1 MRTPDNPLSASLL
14 RALTVLLD
22 EASVTR
28 AAQRLHLSQPAT
40 SLILK
45 QLREI
50 FGDPLLVRGAGGMVL
65 TERAGLLKEAAGQA
79 LENLDGLLV
88 APEDFDPS
96 SCRQTFTVAMPDH
109 ILPLM
114 FNGIM
119 REFRRRAPLARLVIR
134 ALGPDYDFE
143 GALETGTA
151 DIVVSNWPTPPPHL
165 RISVLFEDEFVCLV
179 DPAHPFTRAPASVE
193 DYLAASHVAPSDY
206 AIAHRGVVET
216 YLSSQH
222 LRRER
227 RVEISYFSMAP
238 YLLPGTD
245 LIFTVTRHFAEH
257 FTHILPLVILPS
269 PVTYPRIR
277 FYQLWH
283 ERMHHSPMHRW
294 LRGLV
299 GDMRALHRLTG
310 PGLAARAALEAGDTE
325 G

>member
-1 MRTPDNPLSASLL
+1 MRASENPLSGHLL
-14 RALTVLLD
+14 RALLTLLE

-28 AAQRLHLSQPAT
+28 AAQRLNLSQPAT

-50 FGDPLLVRGAGGMVL
+50 FGDPLLVRSQGGMVL
-65 TERAGLLKEAAGQA
+65 TERAEILRAAASQA
-79 LENLDGLLV
+79 LEELDGLLI
-88 APEDFDPS
+88 APDDFDPS
-96 SCRQTFTVAMPDH
+96 ASRQTFTIAMPDH

-119 REFRRRAPLARLVIR
+119 QEFRRRAPLARLVIR

-143 GALETGTA
+143 GALSTGAA
-151 DIVVSNWPTPPPHL
+151 DIVISNWPAPPPYL
-165 RISVLFEDEFVCLV
+165 RISVLFEDQFVCLV
-179 DPAHPFTRAPASVE
+179 DRDHEFTRRRASAE
-193 DYLAASHVAPSDY
+193 EYLAASHIAPADY

-227 RVEISYFSMAP
+227 RVVIGYFSMAP

-257 FTHILPLVILPS
+257 FASTLPLAIIDS
-269 PVTYPRIR
+269 PVDYPRIH

-283 ERMHHSPMHRW
+283 ERMHHSPTHRW

-299 GDMRALHRLTG
+299 GDMRGLHL
-310 PGLAARAALEAGDTE
+310 RAQRSLQVDLRQENGE
-325 G
+325 IF